1 MLTNMKSYLNTYH
14 VKHNKESL
22 LLLIIFNDT
31 YFKRPLILHLTAFL
45 EIPLLR
51 QPRQSEQIVQSEQI
65 ASGKIVQPDKKLEQ
79 GETIE
84 KNRTFD

>member
-1 MLTNMKSYLNTYH
+1 M
-14 VKHNKESL
+14 
-22 LLLIIFNDT
+22 IIFNDI

-51 QPRQSEQIVQSEQI
+51 QPRQSEQTVQSEQI